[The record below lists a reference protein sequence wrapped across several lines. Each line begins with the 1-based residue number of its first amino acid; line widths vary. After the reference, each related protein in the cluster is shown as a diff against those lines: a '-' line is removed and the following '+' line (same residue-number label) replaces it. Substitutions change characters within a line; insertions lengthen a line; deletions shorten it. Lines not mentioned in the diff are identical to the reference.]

1 MTTSPIKVL
10 VVDDDY
16 RVAGIHAAYV
26 QRTDGFEVV
35 GQAHTAA
42 DARDLMASHTP
53 DLILMD
59 IYLPDGNGLEVI
71 RKLLKKPPSPDVIVI
86 SAARDLDAVR
96 NAMQLGALHY
106 LVKPFGYQAL
116 AERLIAYRTLHNY
129 LEELGESPQQT
140 EVDKLFGILRA
151 PVSVGQAPGKG
162 HSAPTLELV
171 RNTVRAAPTDISS
184 AEVADLVGISR
195 ATAQRYLT
203 YLERHGVVTLQ
214 LRYGVAGRPEHRY
227 RMTNS

>member
-1 MTTSPIKVL
+1 MTMEPIKVL

-26 QRTDGFEVV
+26 GRTEGFDVV
-35 GQAHTAA
+35 GRAHTAA
-42 DARDLMASHTP
+42 EARDLTASHTP
-53 DLILMD
+53 DLVLMD
-59 IYLPDGNGLEVI
+59 IYLPDGNGLDVI
-71 RKLLKKPPSPDVIVI
+71 RKLLKKPQSPDVIVI

-116 AERLIAYRTLHNY
+116 AERLLAYRKLRSY
-129 LEELGESPQQT
+129 LDELGEAPEQT
-140 EVDKLFGILRA
+140 EVDELFGMLRA
-151 PVSVGQAPGKG
+151 RGVLPDRPAKG
-162 HSAPTLELV
+162 HSAPTLEIV
-171 RNTVRAAPTDISS
+171 RDAVRACVDDISA

-203 YLERHGVVTLQ
+203 YLERHEVVTLH
-214 LRYGVAGRPEHRY
+214 LRYGAAGRPEHRY
-227 RMTNS
+227 RMADR

>member
-1 MTTSPIKVL
+1 MRVAPIKVL

-26 QRTDGFEVV
+26 ERTDDFHVV

-42 DARDLMASHTP
+42 DARALAASTSP
-53 DLILMD
+53 DLVLMD
-59 IYLPDGNGLEVI
+59 IYLPDGNGLDVV
-71 RKLLKKPPSPDVIVI
+71 RGLLEQSRPPAVIVI
-86 SAARDLDAVR
+86 SAARDLGAVR
-96 NAMQLGALHY
+96 SAMQLGALHY

-116 AERLIAYRTLHNY
+116 AERLLAYRTLHSY
-129 LEELGESPQQT
+129 LGELGDSPQQT
-140 EVDKLFGILRA
+140 EVDKLFGILRTPMTA
-151 PVSVGQAPGKG
+151 GQPPSKG

-171 RNTVRAAPTDISS
+171 RDTVRAATGDISA
-184 AEVADLVGISR
+184 AEVAEQVGISR

-203 YLERHGVVTLQ
+203 YLERHGVLTLQ

-227 RMTNS
+227 RMASV